1 MQPFGDLIRE
11 WRSIRRF
18 SQLDLSLEAET
29 SARHVSFLESGR
41 ARPSRGMVLKLSDA
55 LQMPKAIANQALLA
69 AGFSPAYP
77 QLARDAPDLAPIRA
91 AIDMIRK
98 IHAPYPAVAI
108 DQHWNIIAVNEP
120 AIALFHAL
128 GLAGAANMLEAL
140 IVAADG
146 DAIENWVETSLLA
159 LTRLRAEIV
168 HLGGDPVLDALARR
182 LAGHPR
188 LAGAELGAIDLNQAV
203 IPSIFNLNGRRLSI
217 FSTIAQFGA
226 VQDVS
231 ASEIRVEMM
240 FPADEATRRYF
251 EGDEA

>member
-11 WRSIRRF
+11 WRSIRRY

-41 ARPSRGMVLKLSDA
+41 ARPSRGMVLKLSEA
-55 LQMPKAIANQALLA
+55 LQMPKAIVNHALLA
-69 AGFSPAYP
+69 AGFSPAFP
-77 QLARDAPDLAPIRA
+77 QLAEDAPDLAPIRA
-91 AIDMIRK
+91 AIDTIMK
-98 IHAPYPAVAI
+98 NHAPLPAIAI
-108 DQHWNIIAVNEP
+108 DQHWTIIAANGP
-120 AIALFHAL
+120 ALALFQAL
-128 GLAGAANMLEAL
+128 GLVGAANMIEAL
-140 IVAADG
+140 ILAADG

-159 LTRLRAEIV
+159 LTRLRAEII
-168 HLGGDPVLDALARR
+168 HLGGDAVLDGLARK

-188 LAGAELGAIDLNQAV
+188 LADADLGAIDLNQAV
-203 IPSIFNLNGRRLSI
+203 IPSVFRVDGRRISV

-226 VQDVS
+226 VQDVA

-251 EGDEA
+251 EGA